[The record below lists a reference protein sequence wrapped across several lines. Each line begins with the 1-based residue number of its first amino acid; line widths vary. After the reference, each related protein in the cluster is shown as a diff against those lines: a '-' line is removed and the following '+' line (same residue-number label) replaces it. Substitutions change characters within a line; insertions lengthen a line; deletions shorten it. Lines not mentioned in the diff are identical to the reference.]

1 MACPNHG
8 CLSGLCQIRLNRQR
22 KYRFGELSLLHNDDA
37 VQRAAEKSGADILA
51 ATLPASYDSMLG
63 KIYDEQGQDISIG
76 QWQKLALARAYM
88 REAAVLVLDE
98 PTAALDARAEV
109 DVYRQFS
116 QLSAGKSV
124 LLISHR
130 LGSARLADR
139 IIVLE
144 NGRIIEQGNHMV
156 VVAVQTERQAE
167 VQLRRRRIPEG

>member
-1 MACPNHG
+1 
-8 CLSGLCQIRLNRQR
+8 
-22 KYRFGELSLLHNDDA
+22 
-37 VQRAAEKSGADILA
+37 
-51 ATLPASYDSMLG
+51 MLG

-144 NGRIIEQGNHMV
+144 NGRIIELGNHMV
-156 VVAVQTERQAE
+156 VVAVQAE